1 MDEILKL
8 FGAGGND
15 ENQGGAQG
23 QGQYGYSDPNASLP
37 GGGGVWEFG
46 ADELQSAAQQSGSVY
61 NLPPPKTPREEF
73 QENTSYAQTDN
84 AGYTV
89 EQPYEEQFSIPGGV
103 PLSEID
109 IRESTVEGY
118 MKSMNLPFEKAD
130 DGLWVLKY
138 EGGAKDYEMFVELS
152 SQELRLVMP
161 VLERVRDACREKVW
175 YHLLRLNY
183 TTDNLSF
190 GLNKRDEVFMVVEIP
205 IRYISYEDFKRAF
218 TYICTMMDEVYP
230 ELLFLA
236 QKPSAVSTF
245 LQDSSK

>member
-8 FGAGGND
+8 FGAVGND
-15 ENQGGAQG
+15 DQS
-23 QGQYGYSDPNASLP
+23 GYQDQSQRDPNQHLP

-46 ADELQSAAQQSGSVY
+46 TDDIGSQNQNSSVY
-61 NLPPPKTPREEF
+61 NLPAPRAERAQQYQNEGSYE
-73 QENTSYAQTDN
+73 QEDYNR
-84 AGYTV
+84 GYV
-89 EQPYEEQFSIPGGV
+89 VDQPYEEQFSIPGGV

-109 IRESTVEGY
+109 IKESTVEGY

-130 DGLWVLKY
+130 SGLWMLRY
-138 EGGAKDYEMFVELS
+138 EGGAKDYEMFVELN
-152 SQELRLVMP
+152 SQELRFVMP
-161 VLERVRDACREKVW
+161 VLERVRDVCREKVW

-183 TTDNLSF
+183 ATDNLSF
-190 GLNKRDEVFMVVEIP
+190 GLNKRDEVFMVAEIP

-245 LQDSSK
+245 LQKNE